1 MAYRVCWAVHH
12 EKFTPLADQG
22 VSHGEKTQA
31 SVKGSHWLA
40 LKGRKRLVTGPNET
54 LVP

>member
-12 EKFTPLADQG
+12 EKFTPLADRG

-40 LKGRKRLVTGPNET
+40 PSLREEADVLWLDKSGI
-54 LVP
+54 